1 MRFLSMVAASAGFR
15 KEAVTT
21 LALGLVSALAF
32 GQDGPQPVSN
42 VESRTE
48 LPLRGTSRSEQ
59 YVRGGIIRVT
69 VPYSTRAT
77 LVTCVSF
84 PEKSIRSIVAAWAE
98 SNVSLE
104 HSGGNLFI
112 KLLRES
118 EGHIDVIG
126 GSGRLYRLY
135 ISPATSGTY
144 DETLQ
149 VTLPE
154 ETPASHESKPSA
166 QVRSLAL
173 DLILAMRRG
182 ERPEGVLVSGGP
194 QHAVH
199 AGPDAELFI
208 RLVYEL
214 DGFVGYVI
222 ELQNR
227 SGKELSLDL
236 SRYQGEGLLLIGAR
250 EMSVAPGASTLLY
263 LVFAEEN

>member
-1 MRFLSMVAASAGFR
+1 MKALWIL
-15 KEAVTT
+15 AVG
-21 LALGLVSALAF
+21 LLGALAF
-32 GQDGPQPVSN
+32 GQDGQRPISN
-42 VESRTE
+42 VDKTTES
-48 LPLRGTSRSEQ
+48 PLRGVSRGDEYASG
-59 YVRGGIIRVT
+59 RSIRVA
-69 VPYSTRAT
+69 VPYSSRAA

-135 ISPATSGTY
+135 ISPATSGAY

-149 VTLPE
+149 VTLAE
-154 ETPASHESKPSA
+154 EAPPRKESKPSA
-166 QVRSLAL
+166 QVRSQAL
-173 DLILAMRRG
+173 DLILAMRRV
-182 ERPEGVLVSGGP
+182 EQPEGALVSGGP
-194 QHAVH
+194 DHAVQ
-199 AGPDAELFI
+199 ATPDAEMFI
-208 RLVYEL
+208 RLVYEQ

-222 ELQNR
+222 ELKNR
-227 SGKELSLDL
+227 SERELSLDL

-250 EMSVAPGASTLLY
+250 EMSVKPGAFTLLY